1 MNAKTN
7 DTRQHILDVGYQLV
21 VAKGFT
27 SVGLSELLKVADV
40 PKGSFYHYFKS
51 KEQFGEAL
59 IEDYFTRYLKIIK
72 AHFSE
77 SDGSGCD
84 RILSYFE
91 RWMEVENGQ
100 CNANKC
106 LVVKLSAEVSD
117 LSDAMRIK
125 LANGASQV
133 VKAIEDCIQM
143 GIDDGSI
150 QVTSA
155 EQTAHLVYH
164 QWIGA
169 SLLNK
174 LYQDRS
180 GLMRS
185 FESTQSMLRKHSD
198 HELKAIQRSKD
209 ASH

>member
-21 VAKGFT
+21 VTKGFT

-59 IEDYFTRYLKIIK
+59 IEDYFSRYLKMIT
-72 AHFSE
+72 AHFTESE
-77 SDGSGCD
+77 SSGSE
-84 RILSYFE
+84 RLLSYFE
-91 RWMEVENGQ
+91 RWMAIENGQ

-117 LSDAMRIK
+117 LSEAMRVR
-125 LANGASQV
+125 LASGATQV
-133 VKAIEDCIQM
+133 VKAIEDCVQA
-143 GIDDGSI
+143 GIEDGSI
-150 QVTSA
+150 QVESA
-155 EQTAHLVYH
+155 EQTAHLIYH

-180 GLMRS
+180 GLIRS
-185 FESTQSMLRKHSD
+185 FESTQSMLKG
-198 HELKAIQRSKD
+198 K
-209 ASH
+209 

>member
-1 MNAKTN
+1 MNRKTN

-21 VAKGFT
+21 VTKGFT
-27 SVGLSELLKVADV
+27 SVGLSELLKAADV

-59 IEDYFTRYLKIIK
+59 IEDYFSRYFKMIT
-72 AHFSE
+72 AHFTESE
-77 SDGSGCD
+77 GSGCD
-84 RILSYFE
+84 RLLSYFE
-91 RWMEVENGQ
+91 RWMAIENGQ

-117 LSDAMRIK
+117 LSETMRVK
-125 LANGASQV
+125 LASGATQV
-133 VKAIEDCIQM
+133 VKAIEDCVQA

-150 QVTSA
+150 QVESA
-155 EQTAHLVYH
+155 EQTAHLIYH

-185 FESTQSMLRKHSD
+185 FESTQSMLK
-198 HELKAIQRSKD
+198 SK
-209 ASH
+209 

>member
-21 VAKGFT
+21 VTKGFT
-27 SVGLSELLKVADV
+27 SVGLSELLKAADV

-59 IEDYFTRYLKIIK
+59 IEDYFSRYLKMIT
-72 AHFSE
+72 AHFTESE
-77 SDGSGCD
+77 GSGCD
-84 RILSYFE
+84 RLLSYFE
-91 RWMEVENGQ
+91 RWMAIENGQ

-117 LSDAMRIK
+117 LSEAMRAK
-125 LANGASQV
+125 LASGATRV
-133 VKAIEDCIQM
+133 VKTIEDCVQA
-143 GIDDGSI
+143 GIEDGSI
-150 QVTSA
+150 QVESA
-155 EQTAHLVYH
+155 EQTAHLIYH

-185 FESTQSMLRKHSD
+185 FESTQSMLKG
-198 HELKAIQRSKD
+198 K
-209 ASH
+209 

>member
-7 DTRQHILDVGYQLV
+7 DTRQYILDVGYQLV
-21 VAKGFT
+21 VTKGFT
-27 SVGLSELLKVADV
+27 SVGLSELLKAADV

-59 IEDYFTRYLKIIK
+59 IEDYFSRYLEMLT
-72 AHFSE
+72 AHFTE
-77 SDGSGCD
+77 SKGSGCD
-84 RILSYFE
+84 RLLNYFE
-91 RWMEVENGQ
+91 RWMAIENGQ

-117 LSDAMRIK
+117 LSESMRVK
-125 LANGASQV
+125 LASGATQV
-133 VKAIEDCIQM
+133 VKAIEDCVQA
-143 GIDDGSI
+143 GIEDGSI
-150 QVTSA
+150 QVESA
-155 EQTAHLVYH
+155 EQTAHLIYH

-185 FESTQSMLRKHSD
+185 FESTQSMLKG
-198 HELKAIQRSKD
+198 K
-209 ASH
+209 

>member
-21 VAKGFT
+21 VTKGFT

-59 IEDYFTRYLKIIK
+59 IEDYFSRYLKMIT
-72 AHFSE
+72 AHLTESE
-77 SDGSGCD
+77 GSGSE
-84 RILSYFE
+84 RLLSYFE
-91 RWMEVENGQ
+91 RWMAIENGQ

-117 LSDAMRIK
+117 LSEAMRVR
-125 LANGASQV
+125 LASGATQV
-133 VKAIEDCIQM
+133 VKAIEDCVQA
-143 GIDDGSI
+143 GIEDGSI
-150 QVTSA
+150 QVESA
-155 EQTAHLVYH
+155 EQTAHLIYH

-180 GLMRS
+180 GLIRS
-185 FESTQSMLRKHSD
+185 FESTQSMLKG
-198 HELKAIQRSKD
+198 K
-209 ASH
+209 